1 MVRMIVGSGWHP
13 RLFREEVLRIYDSDQ
28 AIHPR
33 IVIVDQKE
41 NPDLTCSHSSMIL
54 DNAIILPMRVEGI
67 SESIRQWL
75 SEYPINDTF
84 AVRTTILGD
93 GVPGL
98 KRRNIEGTIGKEI
111 TDTGAIVDL
120 NDPEIT
126 VRIILAGAADQP
138 QHPDSLISE
147 PVAVIGIENTVNH
160 PFLNQPMTSM
170 PFFKPVTL
178 DPRLASLLISL
189 AYSKGEPPS
198 VVIDPFSG
206 TGCIPIQ
213 AHHRGIPVLASDLDP
228 EMIKGSKVNFEHV
241 FGPTPPGSAF
251 HQSDVSKM
259 VDLWGVRENAAFIF
273 DPPYARN
280 SRSSSDAFEV
290 FMSACYTA
298 SKIDPEGHI
307 VTILPTSSEY
317 RVENLEIPDTAEVM
331 GKKWGDLI
339 HGMEQIGWQIE
350 LAIMTRV
357 HKSLSRIIVRA
368 VGCGAQK

>member
-13 RLFREEVLRIYDSDQ
+13 RLFREEVLRIHGSDQ

-33 IVIVDQKE
+33 IVITGQQDNFDV
-41 NPDLTCSHSSMIL
+41 TCSHSTMTL
-54 DNAIILPMRVEGI
+54 ENATILPMRVEEI

-75 SEYPINDTF
+75 CDYPINDTF

-93 GVPGL
+93 GVPGF
-98 KRRNIEGTIGKEI
+98 KRRNIESIIGKEI
-111 TDTGAIVDL
+111 SDKGAIVDL

-126 VRIILAGAADQP
+126 VRLILAGTADQP
-138 QHPDSLISE
+138 QHPDPMVSE
-147 PVAVIGIENTVNH
+147 PVAVIGIENPVH
-160 PFLNQPMTSM
+160 DPFLNRPMTSM

-178 DPRLASLLISL
+178 DPRLASLLISMS
-189 AYSKGEPPS
+189 YSEGVPPS
-198 VVIDPFSG
+198 IIIDPFSG

-228 EMIKGSKVNFEHV
+228 EMINGSKLNFENV
-241 FGPTPPGSAF
+241 FGDIPVESDF
-251 HQSDVSKM
+251 HRSDVSDIS
-259 VDLWGVRENAAFIF
+259 DLWGARENTAFIF

-280 SRSSSDAFEV
+280 SKTSSDAFEV
-290 FMSACYTA
+290 FISACNAA
-298 SKIDPEGHI
+298 SKIDPEGRI

-317 RVENLEIPDTAEVM
+317 RVEDLEIPDTAEVL
-331 GKKWGDLI
+331 GRKWSDLI
-339 HGMEQIGWQIE
+339 DEMEQIGWQIE

-368 VGCGAQK
+368 VGQGT